1 VVTVKQWRISD
12 AEPEGPLLLE
22 KELSRSRLL
31 CRLLQKRGISDSG
44 GAERFLHPRLT
55 NLRDPFELPGMEQAV
70 DRIEK
75 AILERQP
82 IAIFGDYD
90 VDGVSSTCLLYDFFR
105 FLDYPVKYRIPN
117 RLVDGYGVRPD
128 NIRELVAEGVKL
140 IITVDNGS
148 SAHREAEIASES
160 GVDMVITDHHQ
171 LPEVIPRVAALV
183 NPWLPGSEY
192 PFKDLAGVGI
202 VFKLTWALSQ
212 RFSRQKKLSDKF
224 RSFLLDSLALV
235 ALGTIADVVP
245 LLGENRILA
254 KFGLCALEET
264 KRPGLRHL
272 VASVRRAG
280 EVGPL
285 EASDVG
291 FRMGPRINAAGRLG
305 NAEAAMKLLLSQE
318 DSEAQE
324 LARALGNENRRR
336 QEIERAMHETARELV
351 LREVNLEQERA
362 IVLGSEDWHAGVIGI
377 VAARIAEE
385 FSRPTLLLSLEAE
398 RARGSARSI
407 PGVHICKALSA
418 CAQHLVGFGGH
429 EMAAGVEML
438 PDNVGRLREALNEA
452 ISVSPSDM
460 IPELEVE
467 GEVRLSDLTGELMQE
482 LALLEPHG
490 HGNPRPLLVVRGAE
504 VVGRPRLLGEGGRHL
519 SFHVRQDG
527 VTLRAIAFNKGEM
540 FSRVNPGT
548 HLSVLFFPKLSRWKG
563 RSEIEVEVRD
573 LKLD

>member
-1 VVTVKQWRISD
+1 
-12 AEPEGPLLLE
+12 
-22 KELSRSRLL
+22 
-31 CRLLQKRGISDSG
+31 
-44 GAERFLHPRLT
+44 
-55 NLRDPFELPGMEQAV
+55 MEQAV

-305 NAEAAMKLLLSQE
+305 NADAAMKLLLSQE

-429 EMAAGVEML
+429 EMAAGVEMS
-438 PDNVGRLREALNEA
+438 PDNVGRLREALNQA